1 MSVLTL
7 ANYVTQ
13 QLAVLARVS
22 DGNAAALGSELS
34 GFNM

>member
-1 MSVLTL
+1 MLVLTV

-22 DGNAAALGSELS
+22 DGHAAALGSELL
-34 GFNM
+34 G